1 MRAVVSNGRPSSSF
15 LIGVLREPMCDT
27 VARTGCRVAR
37 SSCEDFGGAANLP
50 EVGIVNVPILRRV
63 WRRSIAF

>member
-1 MRAVVSNGRPSSSF
+1 
-15 LIGVLREPMCDT
+15 MCDT

-63 WRRSIAF
+63 WRRSIAFWPQKSILPPQVH